1 MILDRLRGIIEYKSG
16 LIRYFYPWGFAMNGM
31 TSRLEAVRQIVFSLR
46 IERIIETGTFRGAT
60 AEWFAQLGLPLET
73 VELIQR
79 YYSFSRERLRG
90 YSNVGIFLNSSVAF
104 LNERIANRGVE
115 PDLRQLFYLDSHWE
129 KALPLR
135 EEIELIFNNYS
146 NAVVVIDD
154 FQVPDDPGYGYDAYS
169 EEDQIT
175 ERYLSRARVPRSLRY
190 YYPSTKA
197 ENETGAKR
205 GWAVVVDSSQIGRE
219 LDGISLVRRLNR

>member
-1 MILDRLRGIIEYKSG
+1 MKLDRLRGIIEHKLG
-16 LIRYFYPWGFAMNGM
+16 LVRYFYPWGFAMNGM
-31 TSRLEAVRQIVFSLR
+31 TSRLEAIRQIIFCLK
-46 IERIIETGTFRGAT
+46 IERIIETGTFRGTT

-90 YSNVGIFLNSSVAF
+90 YSNVALYLNSSVSF
-104 LNERIANRGVE
+104 LNDRIARRSVE
-115 PDLRQLFYLDSHWE
+115 SDLRQLFYLDSHWE
-129 KALPLR
+129 NDLPLR
-135 EEIELIFNNYS
+135 KEVELIFNNYS

-169 EEDQIT
+169 DQDQIT
-175 ERYLSRARVPRSLRY
+175 EAYLSKAHVPRPLRY

-205 GWAVVVDSSQIGRE
+205 GWVVVVDSFQFGCE
-219 LDGISLVRRLNR
+219 LDRISLIRRLN